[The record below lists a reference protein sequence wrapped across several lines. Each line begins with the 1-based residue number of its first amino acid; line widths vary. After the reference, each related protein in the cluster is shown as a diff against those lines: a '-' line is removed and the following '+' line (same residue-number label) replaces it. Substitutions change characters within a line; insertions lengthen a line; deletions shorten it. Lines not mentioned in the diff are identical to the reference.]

1 MELELTRKVRTNN
14 STIGELSINDIFE
27 CFIIEDKDRGLR
39 KDMTLSE
46 LINKKVHGNTA
57 IPSGRYEVVISFS
70 NRFKKMLPLLMDV
83 PAYAGIRI
91 HPGNTAA
98 DTEGCLLPGRNKGTD
113 AVTSSRLAFTALSE
127 KLKAA
132 ASVEK
137 IFMTVK

>member
-83 PAYAGIRI
+83 PAYEGIRI

>member
-113 AVTSSRLAFTALSE
+113 AVTGSRLAFTALSE

>member
-1 MELELTRKVRTNN
+1 
-14 STIGELSINDIFE
+14 
-27 CFIIEDKDRGLR
+27 
-39 KDMTLSE
+39 
-46 LINKKVHGNTA
+46 
-57 IPSGRYEVVISFS
+57 
-70 NRFKKMLPLLMDV
+70 MDV

-98 DTEGCLLPGRNKGTD
+98 DTEGCLLPGRNKGID
-113 AVTSSRLAFTALSE
+113 AVTSSRIAFTALFE